1 MSHVVRRKFSGWRDI
16 NFRSAFAEPSI
27 TPWDLHTK
35 PILLSISY
43 TVLPQISY
51 INRPHTSPHTPPI
64 PHPPIPHSTFT
75 PRPNMSPPAALDVN
89 LVGVTDTSAVPIP
102 EPLAVNGVSAW
113 REKTAKVPTGIAAAS
128 NSDMFK
134 SPICYTKPKAKQF
147 EHRFSLEAK
156 SRKAS
161 TLKGAARY
169 LKNPGLISL
178 GGGLPSPEYFPIE
191 HLDIKVPTAPGFSP
205 EATRES
211 GTVLHAGKHDIQEGT
226 STYDLEIALNYG
238 QAVGAAPLLRFVTEH
253 TEIIHSP
260 PYSDWQCSLTAGS
273 TYAWDT
279 ALRVFCERGDYILME
294 EYTFASAAETAFPLG
309 IKAVGIPMDEQ
320 GLIPEGMDEILS
332 SWDVAAR
339 GARKPYVLYTI
350 PTGQNPTGATQSA
363 ERRQA
368 VYKVAQKHDL
378 IIVEDEP
385 YYFLQMQPYTN
396 GDASPVP
403 PPSTHEEFIKSL
415 VPSFLSMDTDGRV
428 VRLESFSKVISPG
441 SRVGWIVASEQI
453 IERFTRTFE
462 VSSQNPSGI
471 SQLALFKLL
480 DEHWGH
486 AGYLDWL
493 INLRMSYTARRDSLV
508 HACEKHLPREIIHWE
523 APAAGMFHW
532 MEIDWRKHPGIAA
545 GKTHAAIEEE
555 IFLSAVNAGVLVSR
569 GSWFK
574 PDHSIAEKK
583 MFFRATFAAAS
594 SEKIDEAISRFAG
607 SLRAQFGL

>member
-1 MSHVVRRKFSGWRDI
+1 
-16 NFRSAFAEPSI
+16 
-27 TPWDLHTK
+27 
-35 PILLSISY
+35 
-43 TVLPQISY
+43 
-51 INRPHTSPHTPPI
+51 
-64 PHPPIPHSTFT
+64 
-75 PRPNMSPPAALDVN
+75 MSPPAALDVN
-89 LVGVTDTSAVPIP
+89 LVGVSDTSSVPIP
-102 EPLAVNGVSAW
+102 EPLTVNGVPTW
-113 REKTAKVPTGIAAAS
+113 RQKVAKIPTGVAAAS

-134 SPICYTKPKAKQF
+134 SPICYTKPKAKNF
-147 EHRFSLEAK
+147 EHHFSIEAK
-156 SRKAS
+156 SRKPS
-161 TLKGAARY
+161 TLKNAARY
-169 LKNPGLISL
+169 LNKPGIISL
-178 GGGLPSPEYFPIE
+178 GGGLPSAEYFPFE
-191 HLDIKVPTAPGFSP
+191 HFDLKVPTPPGFSP
-205 EATRES
+205 EATQKS
-211 GTVLHAGKHDIQEGT
+211 GTVLRAGKHDIKEGT

-238 QAVGAAPLLRFVTEH
+238 QATGAAPLLRFVTEH

-260 PYSDWQCSLTAGS
+260 PYADWQCTLTAGS

-279 ALRVFCERGDYILME
+279 ALRVLCERGDYILME

-309 IKAVGIPMDEQ
+309 IKVAGIPMDGQ
-320 GLIPEGMDEILS
+320 GLLPEAMDDILTN
-332 SWDVAAR
+332 WDVAAR

-363 ERRQA
+363 ERRHA

-385 YYFLQMQPYTN
+385 YYFLQMQPYA
-396 GDASPVP
+396 GEDASPVP
-403 PPSTHEEFIKSL
+403 PPSNHEEFIKSL
-415 VPSFLSMDTDGRV
+415 VPSFLSMDIDGRV
-428 VRLESFSKVISPG
+428 IRLESFSKVISPG

-471 SQLALFKLL
+471 AQIALFKLL

-508 HACEKHLPREIIHWE
+508 HACEKHLPREIAHWE

-532 MEIDWRKHPGIAA
+532 IDIDWRKHPGVAA

-555 IFLSAVNAGVLVSR
+555 IFLASVDTGVLLSR

-574 PDHSIAEKK
+574 PDHDTIEEK
-583 MFFRATFAAAS
+583 MFFRATFASAS
-594 SEKIDEAISRFAG
+594 SEKIDEAISRFAS
-607 SLRAQFGL
+607 SLRTQFGL

>member
-1 MSHVVRRKFSGWRDI
+1 MSHVVRRKLSGWRET
-16 NFRSAFAEPSI
+16 NFRSAFAELTLAHIGQYSKYAIYPPPHNPRIPLRFRLSY
-27 TPWDLHTK
+27 LHR
-35 PILLSISY
+35 
-43 TVLPQISY
+43 Q
-51 INRPHTSPHTPPI
+51 
-64 PHPPIPHSTFT
+64 
-75 PRPNMSPPAALDVN
+75 PNMSPPAPLHVN

-102 EPLAVNGVSAW
+102 DPLTVNGVPAW
-113 REKTAKVPTGIAAAS
+113 REKTAKIPTGVAAAS

-134 SPICYTKPKAKQF
+134 SPICYTRPKAKQF
-147 EHRFSLEAK
+147 EHHFSLEAK
-156 SRKAS
+156 SRKPS
-161 TLKGAARY
+161 TLKTAARY
-169 LKNPGLISL
+169 LKTPGLISL
-178 GGGLPSPEYFPIE
+178 GGGLPSPEYFPFE

-211 GTVLHAGKHDIQEGT
+211 GTVIRAGKHDIQEGT

-238 QAVGAAPLLRFVTEH
+238 QATGAAPLLRFVTEH
-253 TEIIHSP
+253 TELIHSP
-260 PYSDWQCSLTAGS
+260 PYSDWQCTLTAGS

-320 GLIPEGMDEILS
+320 GLIPEKMDEILS
-332 SWDVAAR
+332 NWDVAAR

-363 ERRQA
+363 ERRHA
-368 VYKVAQKHDL
+368 VYTVAQKHDL
-378 IIVEDEP
+378 IIRGR
-385 YYFLQMQPYTN
+385 LSS
-396 GDASPVP
+396 AS
-403 PPSTHEEFIKSL
+403 PSTHEEFIKSL

-471 SQLALFKLL
+471 AQIMLFKLL

-486 AGYLDWL
+486 SGYLDWL

-508 HACEKHLPREIIHWE
+508 HACEKHLPREIVHWE

-532 MEIDWRKHPGIAA
+532 MEIDWHKHPGVAA
-545 GKTHAAIEEE
+545 GKTRTAIEEE
-555 IFLSAVNAGVLVSR
+555 IFLSAVNGGVLLSR

-574 PDHSIAEKK
+574 PDHDTVEQK

-594 SEKIDEAISRFAG
+594 SEKIDEAISRFAEA
-607 SLRAQFGL
+607 LRVQFGL